1 MPYAGSEFICS
12 DWLHEG
18 NSSKHFKG
26 LESGFLYNYSY
37 QSDNPPEKFQSFDKL
52 QNIIVSAV
60 INQDS
65 EFGWVVLLKNEWQ
78 FLFPKPNN
86 SIELWFDQTSNEFQV
101 LDIQRSFH
109 AGAMRIEMDKWEHR
123 YETRIQRV
131 LHCPSLS
138 IQVYNWVNELIKLDE
153 YLSRVSRLEGS
164 DMLLAI
170 GFFVYL
176 EVVEEHKKY
185 RFIPDT
191 YYYKD
196 LVRG

>member
-1 MPYAGSEFICS
+1 MPYARSEFICS
-12 DWLHEG
+12 DWLREG
-18 NSSKHFKG
+18 KASEHFKG

-37 QSDNPPEKFQSFDKL
+37 QSDNPPERFQSFDELQKL
-52 QNIIVSAV
+52 IVSAN
-60 INQDS
+60 INLDN
-65 EFGWVVLLKNEWQ
+65 ELGWVVLLKDEWQ
-78 FLFPKPNN
+78 SLFPKPDN
-86 SIELWFDQTSNEFQV
+86 SIELWFDQKSNVFQV

-109 AGAMRIEMDKWEHR
+109 TGAMRIEMDKWEHR
-123 YETRIQRV
+123 YEIRTQRV

-153 YLSRVSRLEGS
+153 YLSKISRLEGS

-170 GFFVYL
+170 GFSIYL
-176 EVVEEHKKY
+176 EIFEKHKKY

-191 YYYKD
+191 YYYKE